1 MVECNHDCLNC
12 PYPDAPEECL
22 EGPLSLDDYREL
34 DWLDRE
40 IIRPKT
46 ERQKKASAKQKAYY
60 EANREEIAAKRRAY
74 REANREEIAAKQKA
88 YYEANREEIAAKQ
101 KAYREANREEIAAK
115 QKAYYEANREE
126 IAAKQKAYREANRE
140 EIAAKRRAYREAN
153 REEIAAKQKAIADVR
168 RARRMTQR
176 DLATLCGV
184 TQPAISQWESGC
196 LPAPW
201 DKLCAVLPELEQYRP
216 NKNAADGTAIHDQ
229 RQSKNKALSL

>member
-1 MVECNHDCLNC
+1 MVECNRDCLNC

-22 EGPLSLDDYREL
+22 EAPLSLDDYREL

-46 ERQKKASAKQKAYY
+46 ERQKKASAKQK
-60 EANREEIAAKRRAY
+60 
-74 REANREEIAAKQKA
+74 
-88 YYEANREEIAAKQ
+88 
-101 KAYREANREEIAAK
+101 
-115 QKAYYEANREE
+115 
-126 IAAKQKAYREANRE
+126 
-140 EIAAKRRAYREAN
+140 AYREAN

-216 NKNAADGTAIHDQ
+216 SKNAADGTAIHDQ
-229 RQSKNKALSL
+229 RQAKIKHYHYNEAER

>member
-1 MVECNHDCLNC
+1 MVEGNRDCLNC

-60 EANREEIAAKRRAY
+60 
-74 REANREEIAAKQKA
+74 
-88 YYEANREEIAAKQ
+88 
-101 KAYREANREEIAAK
+101 
-115 QKAYYEANREE
+115 
-126 IAAKQKAYREANRE
+126 
-140 EIAAKRRAYREAN
+140 EAN

>member
-1 MVECNHDCLNC
+1 MVECNRDCLNC

-22 EGPLSLDDYREL
+22 EAPLSLDDYREL

-46 ERQKKASAKQKAYY
+46 ERQKKASAKQKAY
-60 EANREEIAAKRRAY
+60 
-74 REANREEIAAKQKA
+74 
-88 YYEANREEIAAKQ
+88 
-101 KAYREANREEIAAK
+101 
-115 QKAYYEANREE
+115 
-126 IAAKQKAYREANRE
+126 
-140 EIAAKRRAYREAN
+140 REAN

-168 RARRMTQR
+168 RARRMKQR

-229 RQSKNKALSL
+229 RQSKNNHL

>member
-60 EANREEIAAKRRAY
+60 
-74 REANREEIAAKQKA
+74 
-88 YYEANREEIAAKQ
+88 
-101 KAYREANREEIAAK
+101 
-115 QKAYYEANREE
+115 
-126 IAAKQKAYREANRE
+126 EANRE

-229 RQSKNKALSL
+229 RQAKIKHYHYNEAER

>member
-1 MVECNHDCLNC
+1 MVECNRDCLNC

-22 EGPLSLDDYREL
+22 EAPLSLDDYREL

-46 ERQKKASAKQKAYY
+46 ERQKKASAKQK
-60 EANREEIAAKRRAY
+60 
-74 REANREEIAAKQKA
+74 
-88 YYEANREEIAAKQ
+88 
-101 KAYREANREEIAAK
+101 
-115 QKAYYEANREE
+115 
-126 IAAKQKAYREANRE
+126 
-140 EIAAKRRAYREAN
+140 AYREAN

-229 RQSKNKALSL
+229 RQVKKHIEIIARTEGI

>member
-1 MVECNHDCLNC
+1 MVECNRDCLNC

-22 EGPLSLDDYREL
+22 EAPLSLDDYREL

-60 EANREEIAAKRRAY
+60 
-74 REANREEIAAKQKA
+74 
-88 YYEANREEIAAKQ
+88 
-101 KAYREANREEIAAK
+101 
-115 QKAYYEANREE
+115 
-126 IAAKQKAYREANRE
+126 
-140 EIAAKRRAYREAN
+140 EAN

>member
-1 MVECNHDCLNC
+1 MVECNRDCLNC

-22 EGPLSLDDYREL
+22 EAPLSLDDYREL

-46 ERQKKASAKQKAYY
+46 ERQKKASAKQK
-60 EANREEIAAKRRAY
+60 
-74 REANREEIAAKQKA
+74 
-88 YYEANREEIAAKQ
+88 
-101 KAYREANREEIAAK
+101 
-115 QKAYYEANREE
+115 
-126 IAAKQKAYREANRE
+126 
-140 EIAAKRRAYREAN
+140 AYREAN

-229 RQSKNKALSL
+229 RQAKIKHYHYNKSTGKSKEAFSYD

>member
-22 EGPLSLDDYREL
+22 EAPLSLDDYREL

-46 ERQKKASAKQKAYY
+46 ERQKKASAKQK
-60 EANREEIAAKRRAY
+60 
-74 REANREEIAAKQKA
+74 
-88 YYEANREEIAAKQ
+88 
-101 KAYREANREEIAAK
+101 
-115 QKAYYEANREE
+115 
-126 IAAKQKAYREANRE
+126 
-140 EIAAKRRAYREAN
+140 AYREAN

-216 NKNAADGTAIHDQ
+216 SKNAADGTAIHDQ

>member
-1 MVECNHDCLNC
+1 MVECNRDCLNC

-22 EGPLSLDDYREL
+22 EAPLSLDDYREL

-46 ERQKKASAKQKAYY
+46 ERQKKASAKQKAY
-60 EANREEIAAKRRAY
+60 
-74 REANREEIAAKQKA
+74 REANREEL
-88 YYEANREEIAAKQ
+88 
-101 KAYREANREEIAAK
+101 
-115 QKAYYEANREE
+115 
-126 IAAKQKAYREANRE
+126 
-140 EIAAKRRAYREAN
+140 
-153 REEIAAKQKAIADVR
+153 AAKQKAIADVR

-216 NKNAADGTAIHDQ
+216 SKNAADGTAIHDQ
-229 RQSKNKALSL
+229 RQANTLSL

>member
-46 ERQKKASAKQKAYY
+46 ERQKKAS
-60 EANREEIAAKRRAY
+60 
-74 REANREEIAAKQKA
+74 
-88 YYEANREEIAAKQ
+88 
-101 KAYREANREEIAAK
+101 
-115 QKAYYEANREE
+115 
-126 IAAKQKAYREANRE
+126 
-140 EIAAKRRAYREAN
+140 
-153 REEIAAKQKAIADVR
+153 AKQKAIADVR

>member
-1 MVECNHDCLNC
+1 MVECNRDCLNC

-22 EGPLSLDDYREL
+22 EAPLSLDDYREL

-46 ERQKKASAKQKAYY
+46 ERQKKASAK
-60 EANREEIAAKRRAY
+60 RRAY
-74 REANREEIAAKQKA
+74 REANREEIAAKQ
-88 YYEANREEIAAKQ
+88 R
-101 KAYREANREEIAAK
+101 
-115 QKAYYEANREE
+115 
-126 IAAKQKAYREANRE
+126 
-140 EIAAKRRAYREAN
+140 
-153 REEIAAKQKAIADVR
+153 AIADVR
-168 RARRMTQR
+168 RARRMKQR

-229 RQSKNKALSL
+229 RQVKKHIEIIARTEGI

>member
-1 MVECNHDCLNC
+1 MVECNRDCLNC

-22 EGPLSLDDYREL
+22 EAPLSLDDYREL

-40 IIRPKT
+40 IIRQKT

-60 EANREEIAAKRRAY
+60 
-74 REANREEIAAKQKA
+74 
-88 YYEANREEIAAKQ
+88 
-101 KAYREANREEIAAK
+101 
-115 QKAYYEANREE
+115 
-126 IAAKQKAYREANRE
+126 
-140 EIAAKRRAYREAN
+140 EAN

-216 NKNAADGTAIHDQ
+216 SKNAADGTAIHDQ
-229 RQSKNKALSL
+229 RQAKIKHYHYNEAER

>member
-88 YYEANREEIAAKQ
+88 
-101 KAYREANREEIAAK
+101 
-115 QKAYYEANREE
+115 
-126 IAAKQKAYREANRE
+126 
-140 EIAAKRRAYREAN
+140 
-153 REEIAAKQKAIADVR
+153 IADVR

-184 TQPAISQWESGC
+184 STVGQAVC
-196 LPAPW
+196 
-201 DKLCAVLPELEQYRP
+201 CA
-216 NKNAADGTAIHDQ
+216 A
-229 RQSKNKALSL
+229 

>member
-1 MVECNHDCLNC
+1 MVECNRDCLNC

-22 EGPLSLDDYREL
+22 EAPLSLDDYREL

-46 ERQKKASAKQKAYY
+46 ERQKKASAKQKAY
-60 EANREEIAAKRRAY
+60 
-74 REANREEIAAKQKA
+74 REANREEL
-88 YYEANREEIAAKQ
+88 
-101 KAYREANREEIAAK
+101 
-115 QKAYYEANREE
+115 
-126 IAAKQKAYREANRE
+126 
-140 EIAAKRRAYREAN
+140 
-153 REEIAAKQKAIADVR
+153 AAKQKAIADVR

-216 NKNAADGTAIHDQ
+216 SKNAADGTAIHDQ
-229 RQSKNKALSL
+229 RQAKIKHYHYNEAER

>member
-88 YYEANREEIAAKQ
+88 
-101 KAYREANREEIAAK
+101 
-115 QKAYYEANREE
+115 
-126 IAAKQKAYREANRE
+126 
-140 EIAAKRRAYREAN
+140 
-153 REEIAAKQKAIADVR
+153 IADVR

-201 DKLCAVLPELEQYRP
+201 DKLCAVLPELEQYRQ

>member
-1 MVECNHDCLNC
+1 MVECNRDCLNC

-22 EGPLSLDDYREL
+22 EAPLSLDDYREL

-46 ERQKKASAKQKAYY
+46 ERQKKASAKQK
-60 EANREEIAAKRRAY
+60 
-74 REANREEIAAKQKA
+74 
-88 YYEANREEIAAKQ
+88 
-101 KAYREANREEIAAK
+101 
-115 QKAYYEANREE
+115 
-126 IAAKQKAYREANRE
+126 
-140 EIAAKRRAYREAN
+140 AYREAN

-216 NKNAADGTAIHDQ
+216 SKNAADGTAIHDQ
-229 RQSKNKALSL
+229 RQVKIKHYHYNEAER

>member
-46 ERQKKASAKQKAYY
+46 ERQKKASAKQK
-60 EANREEIAAKRRAY
+60 
-74 REANREEIAAKQKA
+74 
-88 YYEANREEIAAKQ
+88 
-101 KAYREANREEIAAK
+101 
-115 QKAYYEANREE
+115 
-126 IAAKQKAYREANRE
+126 
-140 EIAAKRRAYREAN
+140 AYREAN

-216 NKNAADGTAIHDQ
+216 SKNAADGTAIHDQ
-229 RQSKNKALSL
+229 RQVKKTH

>member
-22 EGPLSLDDYREL
+22 EAPLSLDDYREL

-46 ERQKKASAKQKAYY
+46 ERQKKAS
-60 EANREEIAAKRRAY
+60 
-74 REANREEIAAKQKA
+74 
-88 YYEANREEIAAKQ
+88 
-101 KAYREANREEIAAK
+101 
-115 QKAYYEANREE
+115 
-126 IAAKQKAYREANRE
+126 AKQKAYREANRE

-229 RQSKNKALSL
+229 RQAKIKHYHYNEAER

>member
-1 MVECNHDCLNC
+1 MVECNRDCLNC
-12 PYPDAPEECL
+12 PYPDVPDECL

-46 ERQKKASAKQKAYY
+46 ERQRKAS
-60 EANREEIAAKRRAY
+60 
-74 REANREEIAAKQKA
+74 
-88 YYEANREEIAAKQ
+88 AKQ
-101 KAYREANREEIAAK
+101 KAYREANREELAA
-115 QKAYYEANREE
+115 QQR
-126 IAAKQKAYREANRE
+126 
-140 EIAAKRRAYREAN
+140 
-153 REEIAAKQKAIADVR
+153 AIADVR

-201 DKLCAVLPELEQYRP
+201 DKLCAVLPELKEYQP
-216 NKNAADGTAIHDQ
+216 
-229 RQSKNKALSL
+229 

>member
-46 ERQKKASAKQKAYY
+46 ERQKKASAKQK
-60 EANREEIAAKRRAY
+60 
-74 REANREEIAAKQKA
+74 
-88 YYEANREEIAAKQ
+88 
-101 KAYREANREEIAAK
+101 
-115 QKAYYEANREE
+115 
-126 IAAKQKAYREANRE
+126 
-140 EIAAKRRAYREAN
+140 AYREAN

-229 RQSKNKALSL
+229 RQAKIKHYHYNEAER

>member
-60 EANREEIAAKRRAY
+60 
-74 REANREEIAAKQKA
+74 
-88 YYEANREEIAAKQ
+88 
-101 KAYREANREEIAAK
+101 
-115 QKAYYEANREE
+115 
-126 IAAKQKAYREANRE
+126 
-140 EIAAKRRAYREAN
+140 EAN

-229 RQSKNKALSL
+229 RQAKKHIEIIARTEGI

>member
-60 EANREEIAAKRRAY
+60 
-74 REANREEIAAKQKA
+74 
-88 YYEANREEIAAKQ
+88 
-101 KAYREANREEIAAK
+101 
-115 QKAYYEANREE
+115 
-126 IAAKQKAYREANRE
+126 
-140 EIAAKRRAYREAN
+140 EAN

>member
-46 ERQKKASAKQKAYY
+46 ERQKKASAKRRAYR
-60 EANREEIAAKRRAY
+60 EANREEIAAKKRAY
-74 REANREEIAAKQKA
+74 YEANREEIAAKQKA
-88 YYEANREEIAAKQ
+88 YYEANREEIAAK
-101 KAYREANREEIAAK
+101 KR
-115 QKAYYEANREE
+115 AYY
-126 IAAKQKAYREANRE
+126 
-140 EIAAKRRAYREAN
+140 EAN

-229 RQSKNKALSL
+229 RQSKIKH

>member
-88 YYEANREEIAAKQ
+88 
-101 KAYREANREEIAAK
+101 
-115 QKAYYEANREE
+115 
-126 IAAKQKAYREANRE
+126 
-140 EIAAKRRAYREAN
+140 
-153 REEIAAKQKAIADVR
+153 IADVR

-216 NKNAADGTAIHDQ
+216 NKTPLTG
-229 RQSKNKALSL
+229 RQSTISGKVKIKHYHYNEAER

>member
-1 MVECNHDCLNC
+1 MRSSLHIFGCQRQDLLLAGVLGVHFTGQLAAQKKHFSEELIS
-12 PYPDAPEECL
+12 YPDAPEECL

-34 DWLDRE
+34 DWLARE

-60 EANREEIAAKRRAY
+60 
-74 REANREEIAAKQKA
+74 
-88 YYEANREEIAAKQ
+88 
-101 KAYREANREEIAAK
+101 
-115 QKAYYEANREE
+115 
-126 IAAKQKAYREANRE
+126 EANRE

>member
-22 EGPLSLDDYREL
+22 EAPLSLDDYREL

-46 ERQKKASAKQKAYY
+46 ERQKKASAKQK
-60 EANREEIAAKRRAY
+60 
-74 REANREEIAAKQKA
+74 
-88 YYEANREEIAAKQ
+88 
-101 KAYREANREEIAAK
+101 
-115 QKAYYEANREE
+115 
-126 IAAKQKAYREANRE
+126 
-140 EIAAKRRAYREAN
+140 AYREAN

>member
-46 ERQKKASAKQKAYY
+46 ERQKKASAKQK
-60 EANREEIAAKRRAY
+60 
-74 REANREEIAAKQKA
+74 
-88 YYEANREEIAAKQ
+88 
-101 KAYREANREEIAAK
+101 
-115 QKAYYEANREE
+115 
-126 IAAKQKAYREANRE
+126 
-140 EIAAKRRAYREAN
+140 AYREAN

>member
-1 MVECNHDCLNC
+1 MVECNRDCLNC

-22 EGPLSLDDYREL
+22 EAPLSLDDYREL

-88 YYEANREEIAAKQ
+88 YREANREEIAAKRR
-101 KAYREANREEIAAK
+101 AYREANREEIAAK
-115 QKAYYEANREE
+115 QKAYY
-126 IAAKQKAYREANRE
+126 
-140 EIAAKRRAYREAN
+140 EAN

-216 NKNAADGTAIHDQ
+216 NKNAADGTAIHDR
-229 RQSKNKALSL
+229 RQSKKTTYTVKEPTGKSKEAFSYD

>member
-1 MVECNHDCLNC
+1 MVECNRDCLNC
-12 PYPDAPEECL
+12 PYPDVPEECL
-22 EGPLSLDDYREL
+22 EGQLSLDDYREL

-46 ERQKKASAKQKAYY
+46 ERQKKASAK
-60 EANREEIAAKRRAY
+60 RRAY
-74 REANREEIAAKQKA
+74 REANREEIAAKKRA
-88 YYEANREEIAAKQ
+88 YY
-101 KAYREANREEIAAK
+101 
-115 QKAYYEANREE
+115 
-126 IAAKQKAYREANRE
+126 
-140 EIAAKRRAYREAN
+140 EAN

-229 RQSKNKALSL
+229 RQVKKHIEIIARTEGI

>member
-60 EANREEIAAKRRAY
+60 
-74 REANREEIAAKQKA
+74 
-88 YYEANREEIAAKQ
+88 
-101 KAYREANREEIAAK
+101 
-115 QKAYYEANREE
+115 
-126 IAAKQKAYREANRE
+126 
-140 EIAAKRRAYREAN
+140 EAN

-229 RQSKNKALSL
+229 RQAKIKH

>member
-1 MVECNHDCLNC
+1 MVECNRDCLNC

-22 EGPLSLDDYREL
+22 EAPLSLDDYREL

-46 ERQKKASAKQKAYY
+46 ERQKKAS
-60 EANREEIAAKRRAY
+60 
-74 REANREEIAAKQKA
+74 
-88 YYEANREEIAAKQ
+88 
-101 KAYREANREEIAAK
+101 
-115 QKAYYEANREE
+115 
-126 IAAKQKAYREANRE
+126 
-140 EIAAKRRAYREAN
+140 AKRRAYREAN

-229 RQSKNKALSL
+229 RQVKIKHYHYNEAER

>member
-1 MVECNHDCLNC
+1 MVECNRDCLNC

-22 EGPLSLDDYREL
+22 EAPLSLDDYREL

-46 ERQKKASAKQKAYY
+46 ERQKKASAKQK
-60 EANREEIAAKRRAY
+60 
-74 REANREEIAAKQKA
+74 
-88 YYEANREEIAAKQ
+88 
-101 KAYREANREEIAAK
+101 
-115 QKAYYEANREE
+115 
-126 IAAKQKAYREANRE
+126 
-140 EIAAKRRAYREAN
+140 AYREAN

-229 RQSKNKALSL
+229 RQANTLSL

>member
-1 MVECNHDCLNC
+1 MVACNRDCLNC
-12 PYPDAPEECL
+12 PYPDVPDECL

-46 ERQKKASAKQKAYY
+46 ERQRKASAKQRAYY
-60 EANREEIAAKRRAY
+60 EANREEIAAKRR
-74 REANREEIAAKQKA
+74 
-88 YYEANREEIAAKQ
+88 
-101 KAYREANREEIAAK
+101 
-115 QKAYYEANREE
+115 
-126 IAAKQKAYREANRE
+126 
-140 EIAAKRRAYREAN
+140 
-153 REEIAAKQKAIADVR
+153 AIADVR

-184 TQPAISQWESGC
+184 SQPAVSHWESGC

-229 RQSKNKALSL
+229 RQVKKKPLIL

>member
-1 MVECNHDCLNC
+1 ME
-12 PYPDAPEECL
+12 A
-22 EGPLSLDDYREL
+22 PLSLDDYREL

-46 ERQKKASAKQKAYY
+46 ERQKKAS
-60 EANREEIAAKRRAY
+60 
-74 REANREEIAAKQKA
+74 
-88 YYEANREEIAAKQ
+88 
-101 KAYREANREEIAAK
+101 
-115 QKAYYEANREE
+115 
-126 IAAKQKAYREANRE
+126 AKQKAYREANRE

-229 RQSKNKALSL
+229 RQVKKHIEIIARTEGI

>member
-22 EGPLSLDDYREL
+22 EAPLSLDDYREL

-60 EANREEIAAKRRAY
+60 
-74 REANREEIAAKQKA
+74 
-88 YYEANREEIAAKQ
+88 
-101 KAYREANREEIAAK
+101 
-115 QKAYYEANREE
+115 
-126 IAAKQKAYREANRE
+126 
-140 EIAAKRRAYREAN
+140 EAN

-201 DKLCAVLPELEQYRP
+201 DKLCPVLPELEQYRP
-216 NKNAADGTAIHDQ
+216 SKNAADGTAIHDQ
-229 RQSKNKALSL
+229 RQAKIKHYHYNEAER

>member
-1 MVECNHDCLNC
+1 MVECNRDCLNC
-12 PYPDAPEECL
+12 PYPDVPEECL
-22 EGPLSLDDYREL
+22 EAPLSLDDYREL

-46 ERQKKASAKQKAYY
+46 ERQKKASAK
-60 EANREEIAAKRRAY
+60 KR
-74 REANREEIAAKQKA
+74 A

-101 KAYREANREEIAAK
+101 R
-115 QKAYYEANREE
+115 
-126 IAAKQKAYREANRE
+126 
-140 EIAAKRRAYREAN
+140 
-153 REEIAAKQKAIADVR
+153 AIADVR

-176 DLATLCGV
+176 DLATRCGV

-229 RQSKNKALSL
+229 RQANTLSL

>member
-1 MVECNHDCLNC
+1 MVACNRDCLNC
-12 PYPDAPEECL
+12 PYPDVPDECL

-46 ERQKKASAKQKAYY
+46 ERQRKASAKQ
-60 EANREEIAAKRRAY
+60 RAY
-74 REANREEIAAKQKA
+74 REANREEIAAKQ
-88 YYEANREEIAAKQ
+88 R
-101 KAYREANREEIAAK
+101 
-115 QKAYYEANREE
+115 
-126 IAAKQKAYREANRE
+126 
-140 EIAAKRRAYREAN
+140 
-153 REEIAAKQKAIADVR
+153 AIADVR

-184 TQPAISQWESGC
+184 SQPAVSHWESGC

-229 RQSKNKALSL
+229 RQVKKPLIL

>member
-1 MVECNHDCLNC
+1 MVECNRDCLNC

-22 EGPLSLDDYREL
+22 EAPLSLDDYREL

-88 YYEANREEIAAKQ
+88 
-101 KAYREANREEIAAK
+101 
-115 QKAYYEANREE
+115 
-126 IAAKQKAYREANRE
+126 
-140 EIAAKRRAYREAN
+140 
-153 REEIAAKQKAIADVR
+153 IADVR

-196 LPAPW
+196 
-201 DKLCAVLPELEQYRP
+201 
-216 NKNAADGTAIHDQ
+216 
-229 RQSKNKALSL
+229 